1 MMLSGLRWTFLCD
14 VLRLGKCNEKVWSG
28 DMSLNLALWDKA
40 IQRKQGSTQVA
51 GWTISWP
58 WPQLNLAPSGQKST
72 HFAKLIALNMPTV
85 PLKTNEVGSLINHPG
100 QLTRRHMASVHWWPI
115 IWPILKL
122 MRCTVRLGMPLC
134 TNLAVFFLNCSKRLW
149 LLPLLNIWQTIS
161 GELLRILQFFL
172 SDPSPIIGNTCHSLP
187 KRLTPSCLVNLI
199 DVTLACEGT
208 YSKLV
213 EVVTVPD
220 VDDEDRVGNSLLQI

>member
-85 PLKTNEVGSLINHPG
+85 PLKTNEWGSLINHPG

-134 TNLAVFFLNCSKRLW
+134 TNLAVFFFKLFKT
-149 LLPLLNIWQTIS
+149 P
-161 GELLRILQFFL
+161 
-172 SDPSPIIGNTCHSLP
+172 
-187 KRLTPSCLVNLI
+187 LTPPPFEHLTDNFRRI
-199 DVTLACEGT
+199 IT
-208 YSKLV
+208 
-213 EVVTVPD
+213 
-220 VDDEDRVGNSLLQI
+220 NSAVLFIGPESDHWEYLSLTP